1 MFPRSRKQSF
11 FGGGENMGMSNEQF
25 DSYKAQ
31 LVLNLQRAQ
40 KEIAEKGKSETLD
53 QVVDNLNR
61 ELKKP

>member
-1 MFPRSRKQSF
+1 
-11 FGGGENMGMSNEQF
+11 MGMSNEQF